1 VRAGK
6 PREGM
11 CATRY
16 NAVVLGSSAGGFEGL
31 RAILSALSSDFALP
45 VLVVQHLHASD
56 DGSFAR
62 HLAGGIP
69 LPVIY
74 PCDKERICC
83 GSVYI
88 APANYHMAVER
99 EGTIALSVD
108 ERLNWSRPSIDVLFE
123 SAARAWADA
132 VVAVI
137 LSGANAD
144 GREGMRA
151 VRAAGG
157 LTIAQDPAD
166 AEWPVMPQAA
176 IDAGAVDEVLRLE
189 EIGKRLIELGIQE
202 SDPGTTPQYSDLCAP
217 RRNDEARRGK

>member
-1 VRAGK
+1 VKTGMT
-6 PREGM
+6 REG
-11 CATRY
+11 TRASRY
-16 NAVVLGSSAGGFEGL
+16 DAVVLGSSAGGFEGL
-31 RAILSALSSDFALP
+31 RAILAALSGDFALP
-45 VLVVQHLHASD
+45 VLVVQHLHPSD

-62 HLAGGIP
+62 HLAGFVSM
-69 LPVIY
+69 PVVD
-74 PCDKERICC
+74 PCDKERICG
-83 GSVYI
+83 GSVYV

-108 ERLNWSRPSIDVLFE
+108 ERVNWSRPSIDVLFE

-132 VVAVI
+132 LVAVI
-137 LSGANAD
+137 LSGANTD

-157 LTIAQDPAD
+157 LTISQDPAG

-189 EIGKRLIELGIQE
+189 EIPRRLIELGGTSGMQSMIRCAGG
-202 SDPGTTPQYSDLCAP
+202 DTPGRA
-217 RRNDEARRGK
+217 